1 MHTCGAALL
10 RPQLPAAAPRGCRAT
25 CWRCRRGTGRNLPYY
40 PLARMRSLTLTDTSR
55 HMLVNAADKF
65 AELTQGQA
73 APLPVRFELADA
85 QQLVERPGGSGSES
99 SSESSSERSS
109 SASSSTAGALGAPA
123 TPRQQGE
130 AAPLRPALKQ
140 QQRFPPR
147 SFDVVV
153 DTFGLCSQ
161 QDPVTALK
169 VGWGGAGKTC
179 AVPAA
184 AECAAAL
191 LPPSSPAP
199 LAWPPAQEMARVCK
213 PGGRILLLQHGR
225 GTWGFINRILDNSA
239 GCGPLRGGP
248 HASPTLLLQP
258 TGRALRC
265 PASSS
270 RRRPLEEVGL
280 LLEQKHLSDC
290 APGGAARGE
299 REPLALWHHIPHR
312 GAPARRQQHM
322 SVRGGACALGR
333 LFGSTHVSWFVV

>member
-1 MHTCGAALL
+1 MRRSAPPPTAA
-10 RPQLPAAAPRGCRAT
+10 RGCPPRLQGDVLEVSA
-25 CWRCRRGTGRNLPYY
+25 GTGRNLPYY

-109 SASSSTAGALGAPA
+109 SVSSSTAGALGAPA

-239 GCGPLRGGP
+239 GAGRSGAGR
-248 HASPTLLLQP
+248 TLPQ
-258 TGRALRC
+258 RC
-265 PASSS
+265 CCNPPAGLCVAPP
-270 RRRPLEEVGL
+270 RRPADDHWRKWGCYWNKNISQIVRQAGL
-280 LLEQKHLSDC
+280 RVESESRWHFGTTYLIV
-290 APGGAARGE
+290 AR
-299 REPLALWHHIPHR
+299 PPDD
-312 GAPARRQQHM
+312 
-322 SVRGGACALGR
+322 S
-333 LFGSTHVSWFVV
+333 ST